1 MGVPVAISTVGS
13 MATANNNTGL
23 ATSIALTPATVGNI
37 MVLVIEEKYSSGS
50 NLQVAPGG
58 ISGGGVTTWRS
69 AFQRFMVDGVHGV
82 DVWWGVVTSTGSL
95 TATVTY
101 NSTTGQAAG
110 SIDGWEL
117 TSTAGA
123 NTTWRVDQTGF
134 TDPNTNATTFNY
146 PTLTSALDKEAYIGY
161 LAIASSASAG
171 SGSGW
176 IYTTDLRS
184 NWVASNPNVG
194 VAGTAAT
201 TSQTSGTSQ
210 VWFTVGVLFQ
220 ALATWAFVQAIAPAA
235 TTGTG
240 TTHSVTFSSNVAAPN
255 RIILKVELNESNA
268 PAGTLVSVSN
278 SGTATLGTWVK
289 ASEADG
295 SASGFSLRGET
306 WTAVVLA
313 GGSCTVTV
321 SGLTGTDT
329 WQFAVAAAE
338 YAGLSTANDSS
349 CVDVS
354 NTTTWGTTSTVT
366 SPATTAANELA
377 TGGYYDDGQSKTI
390 TAGSGFTQRGFTGS
404 SGTCEAAI
412 EDKDSGVSGSTTA
425 VTFTGGATAG
435 AATDVVIFRL
445 APAAPPGQ
453 RPGQPVQAVRRAAIY

>member
-194 VAGTAAT
+194 VAGTAAMGLRSGDRPGSDHRHRYNALGNVFIERCG
-201 TSQTSGTSQ
+201 SQPDHPQGGAQ
-210 VWFTVGVLFQ
+210 R
-220 ALATWAFVQAIAPAA
+220 VQRAGRDA
-235 TTGTG
+235 GQC
-240 TTHSVTFSSNVAAPN
+240 
-255 RIILKVELNESNA
+255 LELGHGHPGHMGQSL
-268 PAGTLVSVSN
+268 GGGWVSV
-278 SGTATLGTWVK
+278 GI
-289 ASEADG
+289 
-295 SASGFSLRGET
+295 
-306 WTAVVLA
+306 LA
-313 GGSCTVTV
+313 
-321 SGLTGTDT
+321 
-329 WQFAVAAAE
+329 A
-338 YAGLSTANDSS
+338 
-349 CVDVS
+349 
-354 NTTTWGTTSTVT
+354 
-366 SPATTAANELA
+366 
-377 TGGYYDDGQSKTI
+377 
-390 TAGSGFTQRGFTGS
+390 R
-404 SGTCEAAI
+404 
-412 EDKDSGVSGSTTA
+412 
-425 VTFTGGATAG
+425 
-435 AATDVVIFRL
+435 
-445 APAAPPGQ
+445 
-453 RPGQPVQAVRRAAIY
+453 